1 MAKSTGNKLKR
12 KESKKTTKPLIK
24 KAAAKK
30 SPTKTKTKIINYWG
44 LVTLNKT
51 EAYIH
56 LAFDSPISGK
66 NLAKWNDG
74 YLASLLQAKT
84 MILNASIVNDWKVEK
99 MEFQREDPEWREQ
112 DFPFWV
118 GKNEADGI
126 YLEILKLNS
135 KK

>member
-1 MAKSTGNKLKR
+1 MAKSIGNKGKIKL
-12 KESKKTTKPLIK
+12 SKKATKSLIK
-24 KAAAKK
+24 KAGSKK
-30 SPTKTKTKIINYWG
+30 APTKAKTKIINYWG
-44 LVTLNKT
+44 LVTLNKN

-56 LAFDSPISGK
+56 LAFETAITGE
-66 NLAKWNDG
+66 NLKKWNEG
-74 YLASLLQAKT
+74 YLASLLQAKA

-126 YLEILKLNS
+126 YHEILKLNS